1 MTHSPFLGSGIV
13 GQKPF
18 MHVLIS
24 SKFAILV
31 CSSFN
36 LIWHS
41 RLMPLSCTS
50 RACAA
55 PVARNSAATPIRS
68 SFICVC
74 SPLGLRGALLL
85 ENALHF
91 LRRCFT
97 RRETVEPKAVIAFPG
112 LSIKLPSY
120 PILASSDDLPWSEL
134 RGLRVRR
141 KACNH
146 KHRGE

>member
-50 RACAA
+50 RACAV
-55 PVARNSAATPIRS
+55 PVARNSAAIPAKKAA
-68 SFICVC
+68 FIELCLY
-74 SPLGLRGALLL
+74 SGSGLLGCGRVVVHSESRA
-85 ENALHF
+85 
-91 LRRCFT
+91 
-97 RRETVEPKAVIAFPG
+97 PKDQ
-112 LSIKLPSY
+112 PS
-120 PILASSDDLPWSEL
+120 LK
-134 RGLRVRR
+134 GRR
-141 KACNH
+141 KDGHDNKCRCSNRVH
-146 KHRGE
+146 PLCTDYPYP